1 MTPTFLI
8 AAAIAVIIAIFF
20 VLLPLVRSAN
30 PERARVQRQIEA
42 LDDLIDELEPA
53 DYAKR
58 RKALRARLDSLGNQR
73 NVGFGLMAVLALVV
87 PIGTIFMYG
96 KVGEPDGLTRVNA
109 PVTELREEL
118 IRISNTIARDPDNP
132 EYWTRIAIAY
142 KNMQEFGAAAHAFR
156 RALYVDEDNPFVK
169 VELAET
175 LMFMNQRPGMPAES
189 RQLLADALTVDP
201 NHQKG
206 LWLMGIGA
214 SQDGN
219 YQRAIAFWER
229 LLPMLDPNSSVYNS
243 IRGQIAQARMAL
255 GEDPGEMPP
264 PRTAPPLRADQTE
277 LPMGHPP
284 MDSGTPRMA
293 GPLAPGAVAPP
304 GHPTTGDQTRPGP
317 VDPTAPL
324 PPGHPPMDDS
334 PRTAGP
340 LAPGATVPPG
350 HPPMDDSTRS
360 AGPLAPG
367 TAVPPGHPPMQGAGE
382 AATDSAP
389 SFGVEVAIEPGLI
402 NGLSGSEVVFV
413 VARAADG
420 PPTPLAVRRMT
431 VADLPTRIGLSDAD
445 AMVEGMNLSTF
456 PEIVITARVSMTG
469 DVTPRPGD
477 LQGQTAPISI
487 FEAPGA
493 RLTISERL

>member
-8 AAAIAVIIAIFF
+8 AAAIAVVIAIFF

-87 PIGTIFMYG
+87 PIGTIFMYN

-229 LLPMLDPNSSVYNS
+229 LLPQLDPGSGVYNS
-243 IRGQIAQARMAL
+243 IRGQIAQARIAL
-255 GEDPGEMPP
+255 GEDPGEVPP
-264 PRTAPPLRADQTE
+264 PRTAPPLRSDQTE

-284 MDSGTPRMA
+284 MEQGSPRVA

-304 GHPTTGDQTRPGP
+304 GHPTTGGETRPGP
-317 VDPTAPL
+317 IDPTAPL
-324 PPGHPPMDDS
+324 PPGHPPMDAA

-340 LAPGATVPPG
+340 LAPGATLPSG
-350 HPPMDDSTRS
+350 HPPMDT
-360 AGPLAPG
+360 P
-367 TAVPPGHPPMQGAGE
+367 E
-382 AATDSAP
+382 AAAPPADPAP
-389 SFGVEVAIEPGLI
+389 SFGVEVAIEPDLI
-402 NGLSGSEVVFV
+402 NGLSGSEAVFV

-431 VADLPTRIGLSDAD
+431 VADLPVRIGLSDAD
-445 AMVEGMNLSTF
+445 AMVEGMNLSAF
-456 PEIVITARVSMTG
+456 PEIIITARVSMSG
-469 DVTPRPGD
+469 DVQARPGD

-487 FEAPGA
+487 LEAPGA

>member
-8 AAAIAVIIAIFF
+8 IAAIAVIVAVIF
-20 VLLPLVRSAN
+20 VLLPLIRSAN
-30 PERARVQRQIEA
+30 PERARIQRQIEA

-58 RKALRARLDSLGNQR
+58 RKALRSRLDSLGNQR
-73 NVGFGLMAVLALVV
+73 NVGLGLMAVLALVV
-87 PIGTIFMYG
+87 PIGTIFMYN
-96 KVGEPDGLTRVNA
+96 KVGEPQGLTPVNA
-109 PVTELREEL
+109 PVTELRAEL
-118 IRISNTIARDPDNP
+118 VRISNAIARNPDDP
-132 EYWTRIAIAY
+132 EQWTRIAIAY

-189 RQLLADALTVDP
+189 RQLVVEALTIDP

-214 SQDGN
+214 YQDGN
-219 YQRAIAFWER
+219 YQRAIAFWDR
-229 LLPMLDPNSSVYNS
+229 LLPMLDPNSGVYNS
-243 IRGQIAQARMAL
+243 IRGQIAQARVAL
-255 GEDPGEMPP
+255 GEDPGEIPP
-264 PRTAPPLRADQTE
+264 PRSAPPLRADQTE

-284 MDSGTPRMA
+284 MDQNAPRVA

-304 GHPTTGDQTRPGP
+304 GHPTTSGESRPGP

-324 PPGHPPMDDS
+324 PPGHPPMDAG

-340 LAPGATVPPG
+340 LPPDATLPPD
-350 HPPMDDSTRS
+350 HPPMAT
-360 AGPLAPG
+360 PG
-367 TAVPPGHPPMQGAGE
+367 AAEPPAD
-382 AATDSAP
+382 AAP

-413 VARAADG
+413 VARAASG

-487 FEAPGA
+487 LEAPGA

>member
-8 AAAIAVIIAIFF
+8 IAAIAVVVAIFF
-20 VLLPLVRSAN
+20 VLLPLVRSVN
-30 PERARVQRQIEA
+30 PEQARVQRQIEA
-42 LDDLIDELEPA
+42 LDDLIDELDPK

-58 RKALRARLDSLGNQR
+58 RKALRAKLDSLGNQR
-73 NVGFGLMAVLALVV
+73 NVGFGLMALLALVV
-87 PIGTIFMYG
+87 PIGTIFMYN
-96 KVGEPDGLTRVNA
+96 KVGEPQGLTPVNA
-109 PVTELREEL
+109 PVTELRSEL
-118 IRISNTIARDPDNP
+118 IRISNAIARNPDDP
-132 EYWTRIAIAY
+132 EQWTRIAIAY

-156 RALYVDEDNPFVK
+156 RALYVDENNPFVK

-175 LMFMNQRPGMPAES
+175 LMFMSGRPGIHGEA

-201 NHQKG
+201 NHQKA

-214 SQDGN
+214 YQEGQ
-219 YQRAIAFWER
+219 YQRAIAFWDR
-229 LLPMLDPNSSVYNS
+229 LLPQLDPGSSVYNS

-255 GEDPGEMPP
+255 GQDPGEIPP
-264 PRTAPPLRADQTE
+264 PRSAGPLRPDQTE

-284 MDSGTPRMA
+284 MDQGSPRMA

-304 GHPTTGDQTRPGP
+304 GHPTTGGETRPGA
-317 VDPTAPL
+317 VDPSAPL
-324 PPGHPPMDDS
+324 PPGHPPMDAA

-340 LAPGATVPPG
+340 LAPGATLPPG
-350 HPPMDDSTRS
+350 HPPMD
-360 AGPLAPG
+360 APG
-367 TAVPPGHPPMQGAGE
+367 TAAPAVG
-382 AATDSAP
+382 TSP
-389 SFGVEVAIEPGLI
+389 SFGVEVAIEPDLI

-456 PEIVITARVSMTG
+456 PDIIITARVSMSG
-469 DVTPRPGD
+469 DVQARPGD
-477 LQGQTAPISI
+477 LQGQTEPVSI
-487 FEAPGA
+487 LEAA
-493 RLTISERL
+493 STRLTISERL